1 MKKIALI
8 TLLAVLPC
16 VSSAARYAGPYKLN
30 KQSANV
36 SVAREQPIMKS
47 SIRSANSGVYMGL
60 HADVS
65 FLNWKNKYKQ
75 DGTDAGN
82 ESFKMKNAIGVGAD
96 FGYRFNDKWAAE
108 LEFGYIGK
116 YSESEKFPTDKTD
129 YYLSAMYFGVNGL
142 YDIYNGIY
150 AGVGTG
156 AAVVKSGAEHTLFGK
171 DSKTHLSPMGA
182 LMLGYKYS
190 INEHMGLDLRYRFS
204 VFNGPKLGF
213 DSVDVDIET
222 GLITNHTISVGMN
235 YKF

>member
-16 VSSAARYAGPYKLN
+16 VSSAARYARPYKLN
-30 KQSANV
+30 EQSANV

-65 FLNWKNKYKQ
+65 FLNWKNKYK
-75 DGTDAGN
+75 DAGIDVG
-82 ESFKMKNAIGVGAD
+82 SDTFKMKNVIGVGAD
-96 FGYRFNDKWAAE
+96 FGYRFNDKWATE

-116 YSESEKFPTDKTD
+116 YSESEKFSTDKTD

-156 AAVVKSGAEHTLFGK
+156 AAVVKSGAE
-171 DSKTHLSPMGA
+171 
-182 LMLGYKYS
+182 
-190 INEHMGLDLRYRFS
+190 
-204 VFNGPKLGF
+204 
-213 DSVDVDIET
+213 
-222 GLITNHTISVGMN
+222 
-235 YKF
+235 